1 MGDVRVADVAHR
13 PQNAAWFD
21 HSHIYQGYLDAFD
34 DISSQWLCPTLPA
47 APTQAKSALEHS

>member
-34 DISSQWLCPTLPA
+34 DISSQ
-47 APTQAKSALEHS
+47 